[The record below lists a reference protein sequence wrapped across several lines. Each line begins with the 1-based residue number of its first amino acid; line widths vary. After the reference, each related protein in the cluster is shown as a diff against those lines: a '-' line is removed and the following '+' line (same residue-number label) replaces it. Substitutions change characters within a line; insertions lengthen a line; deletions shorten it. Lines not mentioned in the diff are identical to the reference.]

1 VVLLCYEQLHC
12 HQIPR
17 FNCCQAWTPT
27 MANFYTLLANLP
39 ACSSFMR
46 RAGSHQNW
54 KTWGRIQR
62 LEGLQR
68 FQTMVVFVIYFGLIL
83 VRRIKD
89 ADVVIKLLDK
99 NDFDLICQGHQVRVF
114 RWRLILIF
122 TIKLVLLDQ
131 LVSLFLVYEAH
142 LGYIIEDVHPN
153 GGIKKIKSSVYSN
166 FIISFRLRYISTGSP
181 IQSFSKLREAARGHL
196 SRLQGIWSPCSD
208 QVAVELN
215 THSCCM
221 CGRTHSCCKAADSVG
236 TSPEPTTKK
245 PVRCNNLE

>member
-1 VVLLCYEQLHC
+1 MW
-12 HQIPR
+12 
-17 FNCCQAWTPT
+17 FFSAMN
-27 MANFYTLLANLP
+27 NYTATKSL
-39 ACSSFMR
+39 
-46 RAGSHQNW
+46 
-54 KTWGRIQR
+54 
-62 LEGLQR
+62 
-68 FQTMVVFVIYFGLIL
+68 GLIVVKL
-83 VRRIKD
+83 
-89 ADVVIKLLDK
+89 ADMLLLDEKVTDKLSMTNANGDSTYFLDK

-114 RWRLILIF
+114 RWRLVVIF

-153 GGIKKIKSSVYSN
+153 GSIKKIKSSVYSN

>member
-1 VVLLCYEQLHC
+1 
-12 HQIPR
+12 
-17 FNCCQAWTPT
+17 

-62 LEGLQR
+62 LEGLKR

-99 NDFDLICQGHQVRVF
+99 NDFDLICQGHQVVEDRF
-114 RWRLILIF
+114 IAYIIF
-122 TIKLVLLDQ
+122 LTLL
-131 LVSLFLVYEAH
+131 LTFMLLSTLSVYEAH

-166 FIISFRLRYISTGSP
+166 LSYTFQFIISFRLRYISTGSP

>member
-1 VVLLCYEQLHC
+1 
-12 HQIPR
+12 
-17 FNCCQAWTPT
+17 
-27 MANFYTLLANLP
+27 MAYFYTLLANLP

-62 LEGLQR
+62 LE
-68 FQTMVVFVIYFGLIL
+68 
-83 VRRIKD
+83 
-89 ADVVIKLLDK
+89 
-99 NDFDLICQGHQVRVF
+99 
-114 RWRLILIF
+114 
-122 TIKLVLLDQ
+122 
-131 LVSLFLVYEAH
+131 VYEAH

-166 FIISFRLRYISTGSP
+166 FPVYNFLSSKIHFDWFPNPVVLKVMSHTQQGEMSLFANRFRR
-181 IQSFSKLREAARGHL
+181 LREAGRGHL
-196 SRLQGIWSPCSD
+196 SRLQGIWSSCSD

-221 CGRTHSCCKAADSVG
+221 CGRTHSCCKVADSVG

>member
-1 VVLLCYEQLHC
+1 MW
-12 HQIPR
+12 
-17 FNCCQAWTPT
+17 FFSAMN
-27 MANFYTLLANLP
+27 NYTATKSL
-39 ACSSFMR
+39 
-46 RAGSHQNW
+46 
-54 KTWGRIQR
+54 
-62 LEGLQR
+62 
-68 FQTMVVFVIYFGLIL
+68 GLIVVKL
-83 VRRIKD
+83 ADMLLLDEKDPETRRSTKIPD
-89 ADVVIKLLDK
+89 NADVVIEFLDK

-114 RWRLILIF
+114 RWRLVVIF

-153 GGIKKIKSSVYSN
+153 GSIKKIKSSVYSN
-166 FIISFRLRYISTGSP
+166 LSYTFQFIISFRLRYISTGSP

>member
-1 VVLLCYEQLHC
+1 
-12 HQIPR
+12 
-17 FNCCQAWTPT
+17 

-62 LEGLQR
+62 LE
-68 FQTMVVFVIYFGLIL
+68 
-83 VRRIKD
+83 

-99 NDFDLICQGHQVRVF
+99 NDFDLICQGHQVK
-114 RWRLILIF
+114 RLPLEAKFITNSDFFLF
-122 TIKLVLLDQ
+122 VRSCLTLK

-166 FIISFRLRYISTGSP
+166 LSYTFQFIISFRLRYISTGSP

>member
-1 VVLLCYEQLHC
+1 MW
-12 HQIPR
+12 
-17 FNCCQAWTPT
+17 FFSAMN
-27 MANFYTLLANLP
+27 NYTATKSL
-39 ACSSFMR
+39 
-46 RAGSHQNW
+46 
-54 KTWGRIQR
+54 
-62 LEGLQR
+62 
-68 FQTMVVFVIYFGLIL
+68 GLIVVKL
-83 VRRIKD
+83 ADMLLLDEKDPETRRSTKIPD
-89 ADVVIKLLDK
+89 NADVVIEFLDK

-114 RWRLILIF
+114 RWRLVVIF

-166 FIISFRLRYISTGSP
+166 LFYTFQAFIISFRLRYISTGSP

-208 QVAVELN
+208 QVAVEIN

-221 CGRTHSCCKAADSVG
+221 CGRTHSCCKAVDSVG

-245 PVRCNNLE
+245 PVTCNNLE

>member
-1 VVLLCYEQLHC
+1 MW
-12 HQIPR
+12 
-17 FNCCQAWTPT
+17 FFSAMN
-27 MANFYTLLANLP
+27 NYTATKSL
-39 ACSSFMR
+39 
-46 RAGSHQNW
+46 
-54 KTWGRIQR
+54 
-62 LEGLQR
+62 
-68 FQTMVVFVIYFGLIL
+68 GLIVVKL
-83 VRRIKD
+83 ADMLLLDEKDPGTRRSTKIPD
-89 ADVVIKLLDK
+89 NGRFCDLLRSDPADVVIEFLDK
-99 NDFDLICQGHQVRVF
+99 NDFDLICQGHQ
-114 RWRLILIF
+114 
-122 TIKLVLLDQ
+122 K

-153 GGIKKIKSSVYSN
+153 GSIKKIKSSVYSN
-166 FIISFRLRYISTGSP
+166 SPNILIALLYFPVYNFLSSKIHFDWFPNPVVLKVMSHTQQGEMSLFANRFRR
-181 IQSFSKLREAARGHL
+181 LREAARGHL